1 MPLKKK
7 GISNMFSLFAIY
19 WSMFYG
25 FGFGVGADAVVYV
38 GKSAVK
44 SAFNIL
50 LGVCVKLLDCP
61 VI

>member
-1 MPLKKK
+1 M
-7 GISNMFSLFAIY
+7 IY
-19 WSMFYG
+19 WSMFY
-25 FGFGVGADAVVYV
+25 GFGVGADAVVYV

-61 VI
+61 VISGPNVLGMKYQLYIS

>member
-1 MPLKKK
+1 M
-7 GISNMFSLFAIY
+7 IY

-25 FGFGVGADAVVYV
+25 FGVGADADAVVYV